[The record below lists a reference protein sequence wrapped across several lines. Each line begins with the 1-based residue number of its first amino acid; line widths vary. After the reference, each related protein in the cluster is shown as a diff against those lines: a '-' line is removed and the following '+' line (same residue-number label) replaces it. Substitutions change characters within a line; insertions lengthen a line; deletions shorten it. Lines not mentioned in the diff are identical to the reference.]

1 MRPRSA
7 PFGLATSPERGIDC
21 GTPSAEAII
30 VNVVNDLDVANR
42 LRPILLKLNRELRR
56 ELRDLG
62 VTGGQASLLH
72 SIRTSPGIGVGK
84 LAAQEGMS
92 AAAMTRH
99 VDRLERAG
107 LVTRTRSGEDR
118 RRVGL
123 AVTPDGVRVL
133 RAVRSRRTAWLAQ
146 RLKRL
151 SPAEL
156 VTIESAVEPM
166 TKLLEAA

>member
-1 MRPRSA
+1 
-7 PFGLATSPERGIDC
+7 
-21 GTPSAEAII
+21 
-30 VNVVNDLDVANR
+30 VVNDLDVANR
-42 LRPILLKLNRELRR
+42 LRPVLLKLNRELRR

-62 VTGGQASLLH
+62 VTGGQASLLYA
-72 SIRTSPGIGVGK
+72 IRTSPGIGVRK

-123 AVTPDGVRVL
+123 KVTQDGIRVL

-156 VTIESAVEPM
+156 VTIEKAVEPM
-166 TKLLEAA
+166 TKLMEAA

>member
-1 MRPRSA
+1 MPA
-7 PFGLATSPERGIDC
+7 A
-21 GTPSAEAII
+21 AII
-30 VNVVNDLDVANR
+30 VNVVNDLEVANQ
-42 LRPILLKLNRELRR
+42 LRPVLLKLNRELRR

-72 SIRTSPGIGVGK
+72 AIRSSPGIGVGK
-84 LAAQEGMS
+84 LATQEGVS

-107 LVTRTRSGEDR
+107 LVTRTRSRDDR
-118 RRVGL
+118 RRVGV
-123 AVTPDGVRVL
+123 AVTPEGIRVL

-146 RLKRL
+146 RLRRL

-156 VTIESAVEPM
+156 VTIERAVEPM
-166 TKLLEAA
+166 TKLMEEAA